1 MLSRASGLR
10 EVRRTAGQIG
20 HLRGLFIEH
29 RLQLSSEQGFA
40 WNVLLRAHKADRL
53 VLGTITVQ
61 RVMVFRPVFP
71 ELVDEVLVFE
81 GLVEIGLLP
90 RVGEVQALLERIVEV
105 EVGRDRLLEA
115 ILGGLLESLK
125 NRRIL
130 PRHSVALLGELR
142 VVELVL
148 LVSATDVVV
157 DFALALV
164 YLFHHSQAKVSL
176 PSVRYVVQVVEMD
189 QVRVAELRSLRA
201 FSGGPSLLLL
211 HLLQD
216 GHLYQY
222 LIDLVLGEALE
233 DIRALGVIQR
243 LLRRSLLLKVLKV
256 AYTILLN
263 VYVLPECIRHALR
276 TLVLCLSEQLLWIE
290 LGLRLGNAPLRAA

>member
-1 MLSRASGLR
+1 MISFKYFKKLYYFKSA
-10 EVRRTAGQIG
+10 QKKIG
-20 HLRGLFIEH
+20 KI
-29 RLQLSSEQGFA
+29 
-40 WNVLLRAHKADRL
+40 L
-53 VLGTITVQ
+53 VLG
-61 RVMVFRPVFP
+61 PP
-71 ELVDEVLVFE
+71 EST
-81 GLVEIGLLP
+81 G
-90 RVGEVQALLERIVEV
+90 
-105 EVGRDRLLEA
+105 
-115 ILGGLLESLK
+115 
-125 NRRIL
+125 
-130 PRHSVALLGELR
+130 
-142 VVELVL
+142 
-148 LVSATDVVV
+148 
-157 DFALALV
+157 
-164 YLFHHSQAKVSL
+164 
-176 PSVRYVVQVVEMD
+176 
-189 QVRVAELRSLRA
+189 RSLRA

-290 LGLRLGNAPLRAA
+290 LGLRLGNASLRAA